1 VEAIPLSAE
10 DRAILDLECNTV
22 AGHTC
27 KVIVLD
33 GPAPRI
39 DDLRAHVAARLDDAP
54 PLRWRLG
61 GEPGAPAWVPA
72 DDFDIER
79 RIAAADVDGP
89 LDSAGL
95 AREVARLFEQR
106 LDRDRP
112 LWKIDVIPLEG
123 EGAALVWRIH
133 HALADGTAAMRF
145 ARAVLWDEVAAAS
158 RPRPHEHAADDARRR
173 AHLVRFIEREFG
185 EALRRSPFDGRIGTR
200 REIAFASVALKAIHD
215 AAKSLAGATVN
226 DAVLTIVAGGVRRWL
241 EEHHRRLGAIRV
253 RVPVSLHHE
262 GDDASNRD
270 SFFSLAVPVGE
281 PDPVVRLRAVH
292 EATMARKAEDD
303 AERLDSMFRELAH
316 LSRRLERLAQSVEA
330 SPRRFALSVSNVPGP
345 PGPVSVLGAP
355 VESLHMV
362 AEIGRRHALR
372 VSAVSFAGSLD
383 FAFCA
388 DPALVDDLS
397 AMTRGLEDDAAALIA
412 APRDH
417 VAVAYDED
425 LANRIRGLVGGER
438 DVAEKRMFGGLA
450 FLIAGNM
457 SVAASGQGGLLVR
470 VDPAD
475 TDELLTRPHA
485 RPFEMRGRSMQG
497 WLRIDAEGVRTRRQ
511 LEPWVK
517 RGVDYARSLPPKR

>member
-1 VEAIPLSAE
+1 VDAIPLTAE
-10 DRAILDLECNTV
+10 DRAILDLECQTV

-33 GPAPRI
+33 GPAPAI
-39 DDLRAHVAARLDDAP
+39 DDLRSHVAARLDRAP

-61 GEPGAPAWVPA
+61 GEPGTPAWVPD

-79 RIAAADVDGP
+79 RIAAADVDVPLGP
-89 LDSAGL
+89 AAL

-123 EGAALVWRIH
+123 DGAALVWRIH
-133 HALADGTAAMRF
+133 HALADGTAGMRF
-145 ARAVLWDEVAAAS
+145 ARAVLWDEVATAP
-158 RPRPHEHAADDARRR
+158 RPRPHENAADDARRR
-173 AHLVRFIEREFG
+173 AHLARFIEREFG
-185 EALRRSPFDGRIGTR
+185 ETMHRSPFDGRIGTR
-200 REIAFASVALKAIHD
+200 REIAFASVELKQLHD

-241 EEHHRRLGAIRV
+241 EEHHCTLGAIRV

-262 GDDASNRD
+262 GDDAGNRD

-292 EATMARKAEDD
+292 EATIARKAEHD

-316 LSRRLERLAQSVEA
+316 LSPRLERLAERVEA

-345 PGPVSVLGAP
+345 PGPVTILRTP
-355 VESLHMV
+355 VESLHSI
-362 AEIGRRHALR
+362 AEIGQRHALR
-372 VSAVSFAGSLD
+372 VGAVSFAGALD

-397 AMTRGLEDDAAALIA
+397 AMTVGLEEDAATLIA
-412 APRDH
+412 A
-417 VAVAYDED
+417 
-425 LANRIRGLVGGER
+425 
-438 DVAEKRMFGGLA
+438 
-450 FLIAGNM
+450 AG
-457 SVAASGQGGLLVR
+457 
-470 VDPAD
+470 
-475 TDELLTRPHA
+475 
-485 RPFEMRGRSMQG
+485 
-497 WLRIDAEGVRTRRQ
+497 
-511 LEPWVK
+511 
-517 RGVDYARSLPPKR
+517 